1 MHARVIKLVCV
12 ASLATLAAGVAAAPQ
27 QSAGA
32 AVAAKLTN
40 PLPVS
45 AESIAEG
52 EKLFRRRCAGC
63 HGVDAKGG
71 PPKDADDPAASNLVD
86 DKWDHG
92 STDGDIF
99 TIVQEGI
106 APTFR
111 MEGFSDRLSETDTWN
126 IINYLRSLANK

>member
-1 MHARVIKLVCV
+1 MHARVRTVVLV
-12 ASLATLAAGVAAAPQ
+12 ASLAALAAGLAAAPQ
-27 QSAGA
+27 QTAGV
-32 AVAAKLTN
+32 AVAAKLKN
-40 PLPVS
+40 PVPVN
-45 AESIAEG
+45 AESLAEG

-92 STDGDIF
+92 STDGEIF
-99 TIVQEGI
+99 SIVQEGI
-106 APTFR
+106 GPAFR

-126 IINYLRSLANK
+126 IINYVRSLAKK